1 MADKRMIA
9 RSVIDNDRFMSM
21 PLSAQAL
28 YFHMSLRADDDGFI
42 GNLGALGRMLMAQES
57 DLQAL
62 IDGGFVLAFQDGVA
76 AIAHWKMH
84 NCIKKDRYRAT
95 VYTKEME
102 AIEQDG
108 NGVYCLRTQ
117 EAGQSQTGDS
127 PETVRRQTGA
137 SPETVRRQTGA
148 RPETVRRQT
157 GARPETVRRQTGAKP
172 ETRGRIE

>member
-84 NCIKKDRYRAT
+84 NSIKKDRYRAT

-108 NGVYCLRTQ
+108 NGIYCLRTQ
-117 EAGQSQTGDS
+117 EAGQSPVSYTHLRAH
-127 PETVRRQTGA
+127 ET
-137 SPETVRRQTGA
+137 
-148 RPETVRRQT
+148 
-157 GARPETVRRQTGAKP
+157 
-172 ETRGRIE
+172 

>member
-28 YFHMSLRADDDGFI
+28 YFHMSLRADDDGVS

-84 NCIKKDRYRAT
+84 NSIKKDRYRAT

-108 NGVYCLRTQ
+108 NGV
-117 EAGQSQTGDS
+117 
-127 PETVRRQTGA
+127 
-137 SPETVRRQTGA
+137 
-148 RPETVRRQT
+148 
-157 GARPETVRRQTGAKP
+157 
-172 ETRGRIE
+172 